1 MDRIDNKA
9 NYRSRSLVSGYDAQ
23 RRIGEDDYVNS
34 VEVGYFVAQVRRLVG
49 PSGSIIDMGAG
60 TGKLSLAFAELGYS
74 VTAFDQ
80 SEAMLERL
88 DAKARERG
96 LSITCRLGDIVAD
109 APQGP
114 VEPSYDVAVSSRV
127 LMHVADPDAMIGH
140 MAALSCRG
148 IVLDAPRRA
157 SPNRLLVGWR
167 ALTGGEVYRCFDDQE
182 LIQCINRNESQVVD
196 LTTLFVLPIGMHL
209 LINNE
214 KISMLMEGVFPRNLK
229 ISSTIFISARRSIK
243 Y

>member
-9 NYRSRSLVSGYDAQ
+9 NYRSRTLVSGYDAQ
-23 RRIGEDDYVNS
+23 RRIGEDDYVNRM
-34 VEVGYFVAQVRRLVG
+34 EVAYFVAQVRRLAG

-96 LSITCRLGDIVAD
+96 LRITCRLGDIVAD
-109 APQGP
+109 APRGA

-140 MAALSCRG
+140 MAALSRCG

-182 LIQCINRNESQVVD
+182 LIQCINRNDSQVVD
-196 LTTLFVLPIGMHL
+196 VTTLFMFPIGVHL
-209 LINNE
+209 LVNNE
-214 KISMLMEGVFPRNLK
+214 KISMLMEDILPRNFRF
-229 ISSTIFISARRSIK
+229 SSAIFISAKKSMK
-243 Y
+243 

>member
-9 NYRSRSLVSGYDAQ
+9 NYRSRTLVSGYDAQ

-34 VEVGYFVAQVRRLVG
+34 VEVGYFVSQVRRLAG

-140 MAALSCRG
+140 MAALSRRG

-157 SPNRLLVGWR
+157 SPNQLLVGWR
-167 ALTGGEVYRCFDDQE
+167 ALTGGEVYRCFGDSALSK
-182 LIQCINRNESQVVD
+182 LIERKRFQVVNS
-196 LTTLFVLPIGMHL
+196 TPLFVIPIAVHL
-209 LINNE
+209 KFFDKSTGEFLE
-214 KISMLMEGVFPRNLK
+214 KHLRCLK
-229 ISSTIFISARRSIK
+229 FISSTIFLSAK
-243 Y
+243 KLV

>member
-49 PSGSIIDMGAG
+49 PTGSIIDMGAG

-140 MAALSCRG
+140 MAALSRRG

-167 ALTGGEVYRCFDDQE
+167 ALTGGEVYRCFDDRILSKIIE
-182 LIQCINRNESQVVD
+182 NKHLQVVNS
-196 LTTLFVLPIGMHL
+196 TPLFVIPIAIHL
-209 LINNE
+209 KFLDKSAGDFLENHLRI
-214 KISMLMEGVFPRNLK
+214 LK
-229 ISSTIFISARRSIK
+229 FMSSTIFMSAK
-243 Y
+243 KLL

>member
-9 NYRSRSLVSGYDAQ
+9 NYRSPTLVSEYDAQ

-34 VEVGYFVAQVRRLVG
+34 VEVDYFVTQVRRLAG
-49 PSGSIIDMGAG
+49 PSGSVIDMGAG
-60 TGKLSLAFAELGYS
+60 TGKLSLAFAELGYE
-74 VTAFDQ
+74 VIAFDQ
-80 SEAMLERL
+80 SETMLERL

-109 APQGP
+109 APQGM

-140 MAALSCRG
+140 MAALSRRG
-148 IVLDAPRRA
+148 IVLDAPRRV

-167 ALTGGEVYRCFDDQE
+167 ALTGGEVYRCFGDSALPK
-182 LIQCINRNESQVVD
+182 LIESKGCQVVNR
-196 LTTLFVLPIGMHL
+196 TPLFVVPIAAHL
-209 LINNE
+209 KFFDKSTSEFLE
-214 KISMLMEGVFPRNLK
+214 KNLTHLK
-229 ISSTIFISARRSIK
+229 LISSTMFISAK
-243 Y
+243 KFL